1 MAVKD
6 ILMLGNPLLHNVSE
20 PVEPKELDNLIP
32 IIDEMFNTIVEFR
45 KLHGVGRAIA
55 APQLGL
61 QKRIICLN
69 IDKPVE
75 LINPVLTELSP
86 EVFEMWDDCMSF
98 PNLLVKLKRHK
109 SLTLKFYDRNW
120 NEHTW
125 QLEGDMAELIQ
136 HEYDHLKGILSVQ
149 RAIDNK
155 SFRWK
160 I

>member
-1 MAVKD
+1 
-6 ILMLGNPLLHNVSE
+6 MLGNPMLHMVSE
-20 PVEPKELDNLIP
+20 PVEPNELDSLIP

-45 KLHGVGRAIA
+45 KQHGVGRAIA
-55 APQLGL
+55 APQLGV

-75 LINPVLTELSP
+75 LINPELTELSP

-109 SLTLKFYDRNW
+109 SLTVKFYDRNW

-125 QLEGDMAELIQ
+125 LLQDDMAELIQ
-136 HEYDHLKGILSVQ
+136 HEYDHLEGILSTQ
-149 RAIDNK
+149 RAFDNK

-160 I
+160 T

>member
-6 ILMLGNPLLHNVSE
+6 IFMLGNPLLHNVSK
-20 PVEPKELDNLIP
+20 PVEPKELNSLIP
-32 IIDEMFNTIVEFR
+32 IIDEMFKTIVEFR
-45 KLHGVGRAIA
+45 RQCGAGRAIA
-55 APQLGL
+55 APQLGV

-69 IDKPVE
+69 IDNPVE
-75 LINPVLTELSP
+75 IINPVLSELSP

-109 SLTLKFYDRNW
+109 SLTLNFYDRNW

-125 QLEGDMAELIQ
+125 QLQDDMAELIQ
-136 HEYDHLKGILSVQ
+136 HEYDHLEGILATQ
-149 RAIDNK
+149 RAIDSK